1 MREDNNMFEV
11 IGMITVT
18 FILAFLMRGA
28 YLMVDDAQKRYE
40 ERNK

>member
-1 MREDNNMFEV
+1 MFEV

-28 YLMVDDAQKRYE
+28 YFIVDDAQKRYE
-40 ERNK
+40 QKKK